1 MKVKICG
8 MTREEDIA
16 SALAAGVDFLGFNF
30 IKESPRCVNF
40 EWSIK
45 MAKKYNLD
53 KKFVSLFNSSEENKI
68 KKLEQI
74 LPQSVLQYYGDL
86 PFITSL
92 NRFYPVNATFLKQLK
107 PNHSF
112 NKFKDK
118 YLVDN
123 MNDKLG
129 GTGKK
134 FDWNLLNSLP
144 FDSCMVAGGI
154 DVKDLKVLREKGLW
168 GVDLNSK
175 LEISPGV
182 KCRVKL
188 NQLAIAINE

>member
-86 PFITSL
+86 PFKTSL
-92 NRFYPVNATFLKQLK
+92 NRFYPVNATLLKQLK

-112 NKFKDK
+112 NKLKDK

-123 MNDKLG
+123 MDDKLG

-134 FDWNLLNSLP
+134 FDWNLLQSLP
-144 FDSCMVAGGI
+144 LDSCMVAGGI
-154 DVKDLKVLREKGLW
+154 DVEDLKVLRKKGLW

-175 LEISPGV
+175 LEISPGI
-182 KCRVKL
+182 KCRDKL
-188 NQLAIAINE
+188 KQLAIEINE